1 MVTPTKELDDTLIV
15 EIIGRISFFITSS
28 YEKIKTFVNEDLPY
42 EEMIEQLE
50 KGLISTARESN
61 N

>member
-15 EIIGRISFFITSS
+15 EIIGMISFFITSS